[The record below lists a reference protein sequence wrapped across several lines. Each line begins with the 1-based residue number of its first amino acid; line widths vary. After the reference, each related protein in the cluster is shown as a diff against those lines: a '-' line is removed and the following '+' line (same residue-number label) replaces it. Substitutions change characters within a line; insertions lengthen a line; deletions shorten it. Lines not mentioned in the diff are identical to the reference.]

1 MTAASMPLASRF
13 ILRDV
18 SWRGYET
25 ILEELG
31 NRHVFVTYDQGTL
44 EFMSPSPKHGRV
56 SSLISRLIWAYTEE
70 RGIPIASYGMTTFR
84 SEVIEKG
91 LEPDDCFYIAN
102 EPRMR
107 GRDEIDLSSDPPPDL
122 AIEVDVTRS
131 AMHRQ
136 EIYQSL
142 KIPELWV
149 WENDRLIV
157 YLLDSHGVYQTSDR
171 SRALP
176 TLVPNDVQRF
186 VGMRH
191 TMDELSWIRS
201 FRAWVRSV
209 PGAGAPS

>member
-1 MTAASMPLASRF
+1 MTAAALPLASRF
-13 ILRDV
+13 ILHDV

-25 ILEELG
+25 ILDELG
-31 NRHVFVTYDQGTL
+31 NRHVFITYNQGTL

-56 SSLISRLIWAYTEE
+56 SSLISRLIWAFTEE

-107 GRDEIDLSSDPPPDL
+107 GRDEIDLASDPPPDL

-131 AMHRQ
+131 AMDRQ

-149 WENDRLIV
+149 WEDDRLSL
-157 YLLDSHGVYQTSDR
+157 YLLDAHDIYQISDH

-176 TLVPNDVQRF
+176 PLLPNDVQRF

-201 FRAWVRSV
+201 FRVWVRSI